1 VLGVTFYYSKTTS
14 PRTLQKAFAWD
25 LLEVLGGGGRFLNG
39 SVPLYVGKTLSR
51 GACRGTA
58 LIRKRIPLR
67 PYRRPMPRVL
77 WGS

>member
-1 VLGVTFYYSKTTS
+1 MTFYYSKMTS
-14 PRTLQKAFAWD
+14 PRTFHKAFAWD
-25 LLEVLGGGGRFLNG
+25 LLGVLVGEGRFLNG
-39 SVPLYVGKTLSR
+39 SVPLYVGKTLSG

-58 LIRKRIPLR
+58 LKRKRIPLR